1 MTYENMEEL
10 VNKLDD
16 LREAITRTVP
26 DSRPRSI
33 ALTRLDECTLW
44 LTSVFSAM
52 LVEGE
57 APEHVM
63 SDEWRTTDA
72 RSVPHHL

>member
-1 MTYENMEEL
+1 MTYENMAEL

-16 LREAITRTVP
+16 LRETITRTVP

-33 ALTRLDECTLW
+33 ALTHLDECTLW
-44 LTSVFSAM
+44 LTSVFSGM

-57 APEHVM
+57 APERVM
-63 SDEWRTTDA
+63 SDE
-72 RSVPHHL
+72 